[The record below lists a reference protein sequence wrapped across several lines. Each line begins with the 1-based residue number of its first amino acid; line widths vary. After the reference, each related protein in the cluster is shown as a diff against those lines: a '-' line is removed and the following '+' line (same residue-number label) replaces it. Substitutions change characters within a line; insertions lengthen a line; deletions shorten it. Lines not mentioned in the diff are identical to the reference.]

1 MSLKPLASLQ
11 LSHGRISPPWAWIRY
26 PKALLGFKGKA
37 IAEYI
42 LLCATSFFFLRPDSE
57 PKNPKPHMARFDTSW
72 AKLRPLL
79 SLVLDPQ
86 GLAQATK
93 VLKQVSEGMDLA
105 YLGLAQFF
113 TGKRGNG

>member
-1 MSLKPLASLQ
+1 
-11 LSHGRISPPWAWIRY
+11 
-26 PKALLGFKGKA
+26 
-37 IAEYI
+37 
-42 LLCATSFFFLRPDSE
+42 
-57 PKNPKPHMARFDTSW
+57 MARFYTSW

-105 YLGLAQFF
+105 YLGPAQFF

>member
-1 MSLKPLASLQ
+1 
-11 LSHGRISPPWAWIRY
+11 
-26 PKALLGFKGKA
+26 
-37 IAEYI
+37 
-42 LLCATSFFFLRPDSE
+42 
-57 PKNPKPHMARFDTSW
+57 MARFDTSW

-93 VLKQVSEGMDLA
+93 VLKQVCEGMDLA
-105 YLGLAQFF
+105 YLSLAQFF

>member
-1 MSLKPLASLQ
+1 MLNTSCSVQ
-11 LSHGRISPPWAWIRY
+11 LV
-26 PKALLGFKGKA
+26 
-37 IAEYI
+37 
-42 LLCATSFFFLRPDSE
+42 FFVRPDSK
-57 PKNPKPHMARFDTSW
+57 PKNPKPHMARFYTSW

-105 YLGLAQFF
+105 YLGPAQFF

>member
-1 MSLKPLASLQ
+1 MSLEPLASLQ
-11 LSHGRISPPWAWIRY
+11 LSHGRISPPRAWISY
-26 PKALLGFKGKA
+26 PKDHLGFKGKA

-42 LLCATSFFFLRPDSE
+42 LLCATRFF
-57 PKNPKPHMARFDTSW
+57 
-72 AKLRPLL
+72 LRPLL

>member
-1 MSLKPLASLQ
+1 MSLEPLASLQ
-11 LSHGRISPPWAWIRY
+11 LSHGRISPPRAWIRY
-26 PKALLGFKGKA
+26 PKAHLGFKGKA

-42 LLCATSFFFLRPDSE
+42 LLCATSFFLE
-57 PKNPKPHMARFDTSW
+57 AKNPKPHMARFDTSW

-105 YLGLAQFF
+105 YLGPAQYF